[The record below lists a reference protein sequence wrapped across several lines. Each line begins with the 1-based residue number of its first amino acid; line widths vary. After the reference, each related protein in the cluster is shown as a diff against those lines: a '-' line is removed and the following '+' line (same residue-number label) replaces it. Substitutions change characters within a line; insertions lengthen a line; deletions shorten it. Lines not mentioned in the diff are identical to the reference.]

1 MVKHWLGES
10 ARIGLACAFWNLS
23 KGCSSQEPRFLLFR
37 AVEIPVLGQLIGVR
51 PVCPR
56 VFPPSV
62 PEFSRVF
69 RVPEFSRVFVGRIN
83 WGTSRLFPISVP
95 GFRLPQE
102 QIALVAAAKS
112 NAPALI
118 SSRTLSM
125 SECDER
131 PSMMIRAETP
141 RR

>member
-1 MVKHWLGES
+1 MVKHWLGVS
-10 ARIGLACAFWNLS
+10 ARIGLASAFWNLS
-23 KGCSSQEPRFLLFR
+23 NGCSLQEPRFLLFR

-56 VFPPSV
+56 VF
-62 PEFSRVF
+62 RVF

>member
-56 VFPPSV
+56 VFPPS
-62 PEFSRVF
+62 
-69 RVPEFSRVFVGRIN
+69 VPEFSRVFVGRIN